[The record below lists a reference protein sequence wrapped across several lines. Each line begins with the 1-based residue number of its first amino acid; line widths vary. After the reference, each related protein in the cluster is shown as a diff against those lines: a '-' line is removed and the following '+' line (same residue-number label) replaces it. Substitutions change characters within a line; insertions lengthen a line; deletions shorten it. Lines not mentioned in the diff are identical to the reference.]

1 MGMDNDKHHSGTRIV
16 SQLKTPGVF
25 GAVYV
30 VTIILAVLFIPN
42 LAVKKG
48 LVGLLVLSMI
58 YPILREWLPLLRP
71 LRTWMLRVTVR
82 LMRKLRV
89 LQQIPVD
96 VMVCYG
102 ATAMLW
108 IVMLAL
114 GVAVDMNVLQQPWVM
129 GVSLALLTYAALR
142 NIFFIVRSVWRWSR
156 PFWASIYLLIGSV
169 ALWTGRAQ
177 AARFTLEMTG
187 EPAERFPNFL
197 GLLSSASFVL
207 HLIQYA
213 AVLLAIFA
221 LVQLLVIMLGGF
233 TGGFKALKRPSA
245 KDRTGFWARL
255 RTGKKFASPRKDGE
269 LRALGT
275 FLAPLAYIL
284 FAMIAMIMPG
294 RMMEAPSTVAALSHV
309 LVAMEYSSAGA
320 CAGEPGA
327 GLYVRIADDRV
338 SSARR
343 RGSGYAFDT
352 VACAKPGRG

>member
-1 MGMDNDKHHSGTRIV
+1 MSNNKNYSKTRMV
-16 SQLKTPGVF
+16 TLFKRPGIF

-48 LVGLLVLSMI
+48 FAGLLILSMI

-71 LRTWMLRVTVR
+71 LRMWLLRVTVR
-82 LMRKLRV
+82 LMRKLRA
-89 LQQIPVD
+89 LQKIPVD

-108 IVMLAL
+108 ISMLAL
-114 GVAVDMNVLQQPWVM
+114 GVAVDMNILWHPWVM
-129 GVSLALLTYAALR
+129 GVSLALLTYAALW
-142 NIFFIVRSVWRWSR
+142 NIFFIIRSVWRWSR

-177 AARFTLEMTG
+177 ASRFTLEITG

-207 HLIQYA
+207 HLIQFA

-221 LVQLLVIMLGGF
+221 LVQLLVIMLASS
-233 TGGFKALKRPSA
+233 TGWFKMFNKASTKG
-245 KDRTGFWARL
+245 RTGFWGRL
-255 RTGKKFASPRKDGE
+255 RTGKKFATAREDGE
-269 LRALGT
+269 LRALSA

-284 FAMIAMIMPG
+284 FAMMAMVLPG
-294 RMMEAPSTVAALSHV
+294 KVMDAPSTVVALSHV

-320 CAGEPGA
+320 CVGEQGP

-338 SSARR
+338 SSAKRV
-343 RGSGYAFDT
+343 GEGYAFDS
-352 VACAKPGRG
+352 VVCAKPGQQH